1 MSNQKSDS
9 EDNEIE
15 ADVILNINNMQEFE
29 RQLNEGS
36 APKQPKV
43 FELEKQPQREL
54 IIKKVRRTKKSS
66 VAQLMRSPQ
75 P

>member
-1 MSNQKSDS
+1 MRIKEQLDKKSDS

-36 APKQPKV
+36 A
-43 FELEKQPQREL
+43 
-54 IIKKVRRTKKSS
+54 KKPNNHIS
-66 VAQLMRSPQ
+66 
-75 P
+75 